1 MNVNA
6 HGNEGKTW
14 NLGLCVI
21 NGRATAE
28 HCYEK
33 FKKFLRSFGICI
45 RCHVVAATTDG
56 PTVMKKMRTY
66 LECYHQE
73 CQLHGIQLGIKD
85 VFMSKK
91 LKTKETLLK
100 TSTRQSWLL

>member
-1 MNVNA
+1 MKNELEQLFKSEKRISITMDKWTSISRKRYMNVNA

-28 HCYEK
+28 HCYET
-33 FKKFLRSFGICI
+33 FKKFLRLFGICI

-56 PTVMKKMRTY
+56 PTVMTKMRTY
-66 LECYHQE
+66 LECDH
-73 CQLHGIQLGIKD
+73 
-85 VFMSKK
+85 
-91 LKTKETLLK
+91 
-100 TSTRQSWLL
+100 